1 MLLLRNLGHSA
12 RTVVFVWM
20 VILLA
25 FAGSGSFGKPK
36 LEQET
41 APVSYFQQIRPIL
54 QQKCHG
60 CHQPAVKQGDLLLTS
75 YGDFKAGGR
84 KGPAFLSSKPEQSNV
99 LLHLKGELKPQ
110 MPLGGDPLGAEQIEL
125 FRRWIAEG
133 AQDDTPEAA
142 RETLTPGELP
152 VYHAPPVI
160 TALAYSPDGE
170 VLAVS
175 GYREVLLH
183 KADGSGLKARLPG
196 MSDRIQS
203 LVYSSDGKILA
214 AVGGTPARF
223 GEVQFWDAREGKLG
237 HAVRVGYDTLFG
249 AAFSPDGRR
258 LSFGLT
264 DKTARVIE
272 VETGKELLKIEHHDD
287 WVFGSVFSLDG
298 KKLVTV
304 SRDRAAKLTEVS
316 TGSFIE
322 NINALKG
329 QLACIARHPQKDIV
343 LIGGE
348 DRVPYLYRM
357 DRPRAIRVGEDATLI
372 RSFEI
377 QPGPIIALAFSPDGE
392 RIAVGGAGAEVQVY
406 NTETGERVATITG
419 HEAGIYAVAF
429 HPNGQRLAVA
439 GFDGWV
445 RLYELD
451 SGKLL
456 KAFVPIPL
464 DKPLVA
470 AKDSEGKS

>member
-20 VILLA
+20 VILLW

-36 LEQET
+36 PEQDT

-203 LVYSSDGKILA
+203 LVYSPDGKILA

-237 HAVRVGYDTLFG
+237 HAARVGYDTLFG
-249 AAFSPDGRR
+249 AAFSPRRAQALVWFDRQDSPGDRGGNGEGATQDRASRR
-258 LSFGLT
+258 LGLR
-264 DKTARVIE
+264 KC
-272 VETGKELLKIEHHDD
+272 LLSGRQEAGHRK
-287 WVFGSVFSLDG
+287 
-298 KKLVTV
+298 
-304 SRDRAAKLTEVS
+304 SRSGRKA
-316 TGSFIE
+316 
-322 NINALKG
+322 
-329 QLACIARHPQKDIV
+329 
-343 LIGGE
+343 
-348 DRVPYLYRM
+348 Y
-357 DRPRAIRVGEDATLI
+357 
-372 RSFEI
+372 RSFHRVVYREHKRP
-377 QPGPIIALAFSPDGE
+377 QRPVGLHCTASPEGYCADRWRRPSAVPVQDGS
-392 RIAVGGAGAEVQVY
+392 A
-406 NTETGERVATITG
+406 
-419 HEAGIYAVAF
+419 
-429 HPNGQRLAVA
+429 
-439 GFDGWV
+439 
-445 RLYELD
+445 
-451 SGKLL
+451 
-456 KAFVPIPL
+456 
-464 DKPLVA
+464 
-470 AKDSEGKS
+470 